1 MRAPRAI
8 RVKSSASSA
17 YVPRVKKERDADDG
31 GWNASPRSSALDPV
45 SSQSYGFSRMKKQ
58 KHSVTGE
65 DVRVAMRAVK
75 EENSMQS
82 LARSDGRYQF
92 INPFLHEVIKRIV
105 ANIGMGGQVSLFIL
119 RHHAFFLSRYL
130 LCTSNPPLSTPLIS
144 SPLLSHF
151 LSSFSPLPLSLLS
164 SHLHSSPSFSPP
176 LSYPILSSLLS
187 PLDLPRRHHG
197 HHCSQY
203 EPVGPRQNH

>member
-1 MRAPRAI
+1 VVSVLVVTCLLVSLSTHLRAFSFTSTHFLTYHCLHCSVTLSLDLQVKLEWGAFGYFSSSSVILVESKVRVPRAI
-8 RVKSSASSA
+8 RIKSSASST

-65 DVRVAMRAVK
+65 DVRLAMRAVK
-75 EENSMQS
+75 EENSLQS

-92 INPFLHEVIKRIV
+92 VNPFLHEVVKRIV

-119 RHHAFFLSRYL
+119 RHHACFFS
-130 LCTSNPPLSTPLIS
+130 
-144 SPLLSHF
+144 
-151 LSSFSPLPLSLLS
+151 
-164 SHLHSSPSFSPP
+164 
-176 LSYPILSSLLS
+176 
-187 PLDLPRRHHG
+187 
-197 HHCSQY
+197 
-203 EPVGPRQNH
+203 